1 MTTMTTAVKSKLIN
15 QLNLLNSMGYE
26 YMQPIDL
33 KEINQ
38 TQVDMPN
45 NYDALKSMAINCN
58 LCELSKSRNS
68 VVFGEGNLNANVMF
82 ITDSIGNTEDE
93 LGKFYVGKSGQLL
106 VKMIESVLELSTD
119 NFYITS
125 VTKCSPS
132 NKKII
137 NINEINICKPYL
149 EKQIELIKPKLIVA
163 LGDLSYKH
171 LTSDETDFSKIRG
184 KILKYNNIDIIPTY
198 HPSFLLRNPSAK
210 KEAFHDMLK
219 IKSIMESF

>member
-1 MTTMTTAVKSKLIN
+1 MTSAVKSKL
-15 QLNLLNSMGYE
+15 LNHLNMLNSMGYK

-38 TQVDMPN
+38 EQVVMPN

-68 VVFGEGNLNANVMF
+68 VVFGQGNLNADVIF
-82 ITDSIGNTEDE
+82 ITDSIGTSEDE

-106 VKMIESVLELSTD
+106 TKMIENVLEVSTD

-125 VTKCSPS
+125 VTKCCPS
-132 NKKII
+132 IKKTI
-137 NINEINICKPYL
+137 NLNEINICKPYL
-149 EKQIELIKPKLIVA
+149 DKQIELIKPKLIVA

-171 LTSDETDFSKIRG
+171 LTSNANDFSNIRG
-184 KILKYNNIDIIPTY
+184 KVLKYNNIDIIPTY

-210 KEAFHDMLK
+210 KDAFQDMLK

>member
-1 MTTMTTAVKSKLIN
+1 MSMTKAIKSKLLN
-15 QLNLLNSMGYE
+15 HLNLLNSMGYK
-26 YMQPIDL
+26 YMQPINL

-38 TQVDMPN
+38 TQVSMPN

-58 LCELSKSRNS
+58 LCELSKYRRN
-68 VVFGEGNLNANVMF
+68 VVFGEGNLSANVMF
-82 ITDSIGNTEDE
+82 VTDSIATIEDE

-106 VKMIESVLELSTD
+106 IKMIENVLDLNID
-119 NFYITS
+119 DFYITS
-125 VTKCSPS
+125 VTKCCAS
-132 NKKII
+132 NKKVI

-171 LTSDETDFSKIRG
+171 LTSDNSDFSQVRG
-184 KILKYNNIDIIPTY
+184 KILKYNNIDILPTF
-198 HPSFLLRNPSAK
+198 HPSFLLRNPTSK
-210 KEAFHDMLK
+210 KEAYHDMLK